1 MWDIKGD
8 KVTLSP
14 DTVVGAT
21 IKYDP
26 PRKLILDSSDA
37 YGDDLPELSV
47 IEVTEAKVSYHLSD
61 PNNKYMF
68 FPEAVFGRKYEYDKD
83 LFNNITETIAII
95 KTIEEKLLYPLIDKL
110 RVLKV

>member
-1 MWDIKGD
+1 MEE
-8 KVTLSP
+8 V
-14 DTVVGAT
+14 
-21 IKYDP
+21 
-26 PRKLILDSSDA
+26 DA

-47 IEVTEAKVSYHLSD
+47 IEVTEAKVSYYLSS

-68 FPEAVFGRKYEYDKD
+68 FPDTVFGRKYEYDKD

-110 RVLKV
+110 RVHKV